1 MLSVY
6 RNDRLPQCK
15 EALESLYAQSE
26 PADIFVQIDGPI
38 YSELEAFLVKEREEG
53 RLAYLGRRSENLGL
67 AASLN
72 ELLDRVTAA
81 RYEYIARMDADD
93 VSMPDRFGKQLRYLQ
108 EHPDV
113 DVLGGSIEEFTDDGS
128 YRKSVHYPLEHEQMF
143 RFFKKRVPLAHVT
156 AMFRHTFFEKA
167 GLYPTSSPTNE
178 DTLLWM
184 KGFAAGC
191 RFANLPDLLVRVRV
205 SEDFFSRRGG
215 MRKARNDFRDRLEVI
230 RTLGYNWNAYF
241 YAVAMLG
248 VNLAP
253 GFVKKILYKKL
264 R

>member
-6 RNDRLPQCK
+6 RNDRLPRCK

-26 PADIFVQIDGPI
+26 PSDIFVQVDGPI
-38 YSELEAFLVKEREEG
+38 GSELEAFLVKEREEG
-53 RLAYLGRRSENLGL
+53 RLAYLGRRSENIGL

-72 ELLDRVTAA
+72 ELLNRVMAA
-81 RYEYIARMDADD
+81 GYEYIARMDADD
-93 VSMPDRFGKQLRYLQ
+93 ISIPDRFGKQLHYLT

-113 DVLGGSIEEFTDDGS
+113 DVLGGSIEEFTDDRS
-128 YRKSVHYPLEHEQMF
+128 YHKIVHYPLEHEHMF

-156 AMFRHTFFEKA
+156 AMFRRTFFEKA
-167 GLYPTSSPTNE
+167 GFYPTSSPTNE

-184 KGFAAGC
+184 KGFTAGC
-191 RFANLPDLLVRVRV
+191 GFANLPDVLVKVRV
-205 SEDFFSRRGG
+205 SKDFFSRRGG
-215 MRKARNDFRDRLEVI
+215 VRKAWNDFRDRLEVI
-230 RTLGYNWNAYF
+230 HTLGYNLDAYF

-253 GFVKKILYKKL
+253 SFVKKILYKKL